1 MSANL
6 KKHLG
11 TLSKRGPHRVLVGDL
26 SYAGLEGKVYTPAEG
41 KGLPAV
47 AFAHDWTKSI
57 KDYHATLRHLA
68 SWGIVVV
75 APDTETGVFAK
86 HRNLAADLESA
97 LQIAAGVRLGAGKI
111 SVSASKLGVFGHGMG
126 GGVATLAAVDNPKV
140 RAVAALYPADTSPSA
155 VQAARTVKAR
165 GLVIGAGQD
174 DIFRAGNPAK
184 LANAW
189 GGPVAY
195 REIAKGT
202 QSGFS
207 EDKFFKLALGSG
219 FFQGSAVETA
229 RGLVTGF
236 FLSTL
241 AGESKYDGFADA
253 DASAKGVESFTGED
267 LAQRA
272 GFEHSK

>member
-1 MSANL
+1 M

-26 SYAGLEGKVYTPAEG
+26 SYAGIEGKVYTPSEG

-75 APDTETGVFAK
+75 APDTETGAFAK
-86 HRNLAADLESA
+86 HRNLVADVESA
-97 LQIAAGVRLGAGKI
+97 LQIATGVKLGAGKI
-111 SVSASKLGVFGHGMG
+111 SVSASKLGVVGHGMG
-126 GGVATLAAVDNPKV
+126 GGVAALAAVDNPKV

-155 VQAARTVKAR
+155 VKAAPTVKAR
-165 GLVIGAGQD
+165 GLIIGAGQD

-219 FFQGSAVETA
+219 FFQGAAVETA

-236 FLSTL
+236 LLSEL
-241 AGESKYDGFADA
+241 AGESKYDAFAAA
-253 DASAKGVESFTGED
+253 DASAKGVESFTGEA
-267 LAQRA
+267 LAKRA
-272 GFEHSK
+272 GFERD